1 MGKKSKK
8 SRNSNSSTP
17 QDLIQAVFTL
27 SRLWEKTFDQTFASD
42 GITVKQFFL
51 MAALDR
57 STRPA
62 PPTLGEA
69 ADDLLMSYQNVKKLA
84 LQLEQRGFVQ
94 LIRDE
99 NDRRVLRIHT
109 TEASRNYWASRSS
122 NDETAFKSLFRKLS
136 DQRIDKT
143 CKNLARLIKNAE
155 SAASGGRAGPPAEGK
170 TRKPIENRS
179 GK

>member
-1 MGKKSKK
+1 VGKKSKK
-8 SRNSNSSTP
+8 FKPSDFATP

-27 SRLWEKTFDQTFASD
+27 SRIWEKTFDQAFASD

-57 STRPA
+57 SSRPA

-122 NDETAFKSLFRKLS
+122 NDETAFESLFRKLS
-136 DQRIDKT
+136 ERRIDKT
-143 CKNLARLIKNAE
+143 CKTLARLITNAE
-155 SAASGGRAGPPAEGK
+155 SAASGIQAGPLAEQK
-170 TRKPIENRS
+170 AQQPIKNRS